1 MFKNV
6 LPATT
11 ALFASA
17 KPCRKPVDF
26 SWRLVRR
33 KKRPFLLLPEKSGRA
48 SDSFELYSAHRPLA
62 KLWRALVQRPDHYAF
77 ILHGVVHESFSDLIF
92 DRAFLR
98 NWLVIPPQQPRSERK
113 AYLLDFFGKY
123 LRGQPAPLLDR
134 SDSPFG
140 NVQPLRGNAAWTAA
154 VDSVRVTEADRRLIS
169 PDKPIP

>member
-6 LPATT
+6 LPAIT

-62 KLWRALVQRPDHYAF
+62 KLWR
-77 ILHGVVHESFSDLIF
+77 
-92 DRAFLR
+92 
-98 NWLVIPPQQPRSERK
+98 
-113 AYLLDFFGKY
+113 LLF
-123 LRGQPAPLLDR
+123 PLLLKCR
-134 SDSPFG
+134 WRNCWPG
-140 NVQPLRGNAAWTAA
+140 RH
-154 VDSVRVTEADRRLIS
+154 
-169 PDKPIP
+169 

>member
-62 KLWRALVQRPDHYAF
+62 KTLAGA
-77 ILHGVVHESFSDLIF
+77 G
-92 DRAFLR
+92 
-98 NWLVIPPQQPRSERK
+98 
-113 AYLLDFFGKY
+113 
-123 LRGQPAPLLDR
+123 PA
-134 SDSPFG
+134 S
-140 NVQPLRGNAAWTAA
+140 VKNAAGEI
-154 VDSVRVTEADRRLIS
+154 VGPGRH
-169 PDKPIP
+169 